1 MDQTELQKLVAEVAQ
16 LANVPSRNP
25 VTVDQINRYLSQNP
39 IIEALN
45 EHANTLREK
54 LMEKL
59 MESQDEV
66 LELTSKLRGISE
78 RQSRPNKYGQRRKPD
93 WEKYCEHH
101 EVFGHASTLKCE
113 QVCHYC
119 RESGHAIQFCYKL
132 KNCVLC
138 GKFGHNPGRCWK
150 YWSIEMW
157 MRRAQEL
164 GRCGECL
171 TLFKA
176 DATDCAN
183 CHNSRSYL
191 KKSQTGENSNKVQKC
206 QKELQESKTIM
217 KDLKNKILELEEELK
232 GANTALSEVGKK
244 WTNTLRTKNQELK
257 RADKLDSLCR
267 NGEVELKKLQEQI
280 GEKDRERWAQPSQ
293 AAPAVVQ
300 QQYSAQIQQCP
311 AQIQQHCPAATQQQ
325 CPVSTQQHC
334 PASASNNLGHYNT
347 PNLIKPTLMDL
358 HDQQQKLCIM
368 VNQLYD
374 RIMTPNMSWLNYS
387 SFIPNMGPYDTGQYC
402 R

>member
-54 LMEKL
+54 LMERL

-66 LELTSKLRGISE
+66 SELTSKLQGISE
-78 RQSRPNKYGQRRKPD
+78 RQSRPNKYGQRRRPD

-101 EVFGHASTLKCE
+101 EVFGHAPTLKCE

-132 KNCVLC
+132 KNSVFC

-183 CHNSRSYL
+183 CHNSRLYW

-206 QKELQESKTIM
+206 QKELQESKKTKRQ
-217 KDLKNKILELEEELK
+217 KD
-232 GANTALSEVGKK
+232 KK
-244 WTNTLRTKNQELK
+244 TKRQKDKKKK
-257 RADKLDSLCR
+257 RKKDKKTKRQKD
-267 NGEVELKKLQEQI
+267 KKTKRRKDKKTKRQKD
-280 GEKDRERWAQPSQ
+280 EKTKKRKDEKTKR
-293 AAPAVVQ
+293 
-300 QQYSAQIQQCP
+300 
-311 AQIQQHCPAATQQQ
+311 
-325 CPVSTQQHC
+325 
-334 PASASNNLGHYNT
+334 
-347 PNLIKPTLMDL
+347 
-358 HDQQQKLCIM
+358 QKDKR
-368 VNQLYD
+368 Q
-374 RIMTPNMSWLNYS
+374 
-387 SFIPNMGPYDTGQYC
+387 
-402 R
+402 